1 LAGLKKKLKA
11 LKAALKKS
19 DGETVVLA
27 NKEPKNEKA
36 RLPLLY
42 LSGSVSFWYGS
53 GSVSPYL

>member
-36 RLPLLY
+36 RLPLLC
-42 LSGSVSFWYGS
+42 SGSVPFWYGS
-53 GSVSPYL
+53 GSAEPYL

>member
-1 LAGLKKKLKA
+1 MAGLKKKLKA

-36 RLPLLY
+36 RRPLQY
-42 LSGSVSFWYGS
+42 YSGSVLFWCGS
-53 GSVSPYL
+53 GSADPYL